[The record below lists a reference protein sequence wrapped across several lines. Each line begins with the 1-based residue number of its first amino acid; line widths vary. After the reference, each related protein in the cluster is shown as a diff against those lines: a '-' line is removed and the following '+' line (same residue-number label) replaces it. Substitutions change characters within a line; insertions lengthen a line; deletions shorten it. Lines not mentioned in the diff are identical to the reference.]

1 MKTLPHRLLSGIKAY
16 GADLYCNLESKFKIT
31 EGQLIHAISS
41 TRYCNLVSNFSDK
54 IKVTSLSLGEQASCL
69 FGVAEVSV
77 HRQDAYAP
85 SAIDVAFSPRYV
97 AFLGFSLP

>member
-41 TRYCNLVSNFSDK
+41 ARYCNLE
-54 IKVTSLSLGEQASCL
+54 LLGEITDELVPEA
-69 FGVAEVSV
+69 G
-77 HRQDAYAP
+77 
-85 SAIDVAFSPRYV
+85 
-97 AFLGFSLP
+97 

>member
-69 FGVAEVSV
+69 FGVAEVS
-77 HRQDAYAP
+77 DAYAP